1 MNHIQSNASSAI
13 QTWPKSTQ
21 SQESALKEADFTA
34 PITRAYM
41 PPSLTDDWAT
51 PKAFYDKLDAIYKF
65 DLDVAASSRNH
76 LAKEWF
82 GLDHPDDDRRDG
94 LTADWYGHVWCNPP
108 YGRGIKDW
116 VLKASQHHDLVV
128 MLLPARTDTKW
139 FHEIVLPNA
148 EVTFVKGRIKFG
160 AGLAPAPFPSMIVEF
175 PCCG

>member
-1 MNHIQSNASSAI
+1 MNHIISNANSAI
-13 QTWPKSTQ
+13 QTWQKSIQ
-21 SQESALKEADFTA
+21 FQESASKEAVSTA
-34 PITRAYM
+34 QTSRAYM

-51 PKAFYDKLDAIYKF
+51 PRAFYEQLDAIHKF

-82 GLDHPDDDRRDG
+82 GLDHPEEDRRNG
-94 LTADWYGHVWCNPP
+94 LAADWYGHVWCNPP

-139 FHEIVLPNA
+139 FHELVLPNA
-148 EVTFVKGRIKFG
+148 EVTFIKGRIKFG
-160 AGLAPAPFPSMIVEF
+160 AGLAPAPFPSMVVEF